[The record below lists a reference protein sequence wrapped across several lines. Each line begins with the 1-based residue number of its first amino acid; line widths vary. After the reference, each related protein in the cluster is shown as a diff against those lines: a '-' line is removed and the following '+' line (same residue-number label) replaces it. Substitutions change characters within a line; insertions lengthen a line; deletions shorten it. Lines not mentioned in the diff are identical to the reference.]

1 MKIEVSNGEILD
13 KLSILEIKSRK
24 ILDEDKLI
32 NVEIER
38 RCLLPMYGLISTTE
52 EIRSKFDDLIKVNSM
67 LWEIE
72 DKIREK
78 EYKKEF
84 DNEFIELARSV
95 YKTNDIRASIKKD
108 INILSNSNLVEEK
121 SYVKY

>member
-13 KLSILEIKSRK
+13 KLSILEIKSSK
-24 ILDEDKLI
+24 ITDTHKLF
-32 NVEIER
+32 NVETER
-38 RCLLPMYGLISTTE
+38 RSLFPLYDLIATSE
-52 EIRSKFDDLIKVNSM
+52 EIQKKFSDLLDVNSK

-78 EYKKEF
+78 ESKKEF
-84 DNEFIELARSV
+84 DDEFIELARSV
-95 YKTNDIRASIKKD
+95 YITNDIRASIKKD

-121 SYVKY
+121 SYASY